1 MDSDLSRRS
10 RSVRQANA
18 AGLSRR
24 IVLRRLAGMAS
35 LATGIRAAWAEDR
48 SLDALI
54 GDVDRSGFGQGFDQ
68 ASRTVHMPKA
78 TIPMLSPGTAE
89 ATRRAVEVYDGI
101 VARGGWPEVSKVLEL
116 RLGTHHASVGELR
129 ERLTISGDLDPH
141 ASAVEND
148 IYDSYLEEAVRR
160 FQARHGLTI
169 DGIVHEATFDAMNVP
184 AATRRGQL
192 KVNIERLKTL
202 TGNLDPRYVVCNI
215 PAAKRSNTTL
225 QFHGTPAWS
234 ASPTGRRL
242 RSTAR
247 LSKSISILIGRCR
260 LRSCA
265 RTLFRACR
273 TSPII

>member
-101 VARGGWPEVSKVLEL
+101 VARGGWLEVSKVLEL

-184 AATRRGQL
+184 AATRRG
-192 KVNIERLKTL
+192 
-202 TGNLDPRYVVCNI
+202 
-215 PAAKRSNTTL
+215 
-225 QFHGTPAWS
+225 
-234 ASPTGRRL
+234 
-242 RSTAR
+242 
-247 LSKSISILIGRCR
+247 
-260 LRSCA
+260 
-265 RTLFRACR
+265 
-273 TSPII
+273 